1 MLMLCI
7 LLSFSPVCLPKKKKK
22 IKWNLSLPWKSGFP
36 AVKQL
41 WEHLLGLA
49 GNSQQGAWFSVLT
62 LVTPSLEEVK
72 QLLYSLGCGSSY
84 PTYSLLDGVQV

>member
-7 LLSFSPVCLPKKKKK
+7 LLLLSPKFVCQKKK

-49 GNSQQGAWFSVLT
+49 GNSQQGAWLSVL
-62 LVTPSLEEVK
+62 
-72 QLLYSLGCGSSY
+72 YLGHA
-84 PTYSLLDGVQV
+84 